1 MMEAIRKARQGQLS
15 YKTQEIDLSV
25 ARNNEVLTI
34 EGNYLFVFDA
44 TDFASSVSVRFNEV
58 YMDALALT
66 KSRGLRIPF
75 YRVYLTNAAQP
86 GKSLTLI
93 YGISEATIE
102 AISQVEVT
110 LSGNVDVTGSVVGIS
125 GNVAIQEAVVEVA
138 TGPTLYNVDCPL
150 AGTEYS
156 QALPNGTKKFSI
168 KARGGDL
175 KVCFTNGQSGA
186 TYILLTDG
194 QALFEDNLSLTGKTV
209 YFQSPQ
215 AGTDAEIM
223 AWT

>member
-1 MMEAIRKARQGQLS
+1 MEAIKRARQGIRA
-15 YKTQEIDLSV
+15 YKTQIIDLST
-25 ARNNEVLTI
+25 ARANELLTI

-44 TDFASSVSVRFNEV
+44 SDFSSNVGVRFNEV
-58 YMDALALT
+58 YMDSLTLT

-93 YGISEATIE
+93 YGVSDTPIE
-102 AISQVEVT
+102 AIAQVEVT
-110 LSGNVDVTGSVVGIS
+110 LSGEVEIT
-125 GNVAIQEAVVEVA
+125 EAVVEVA
-138 TGPTLYNVDCPL
+138 TGPTLYNVDCTL
-150 AGTEYS
+150 AATEYS
-156 QALPNGTKKFSI
+156 QALPGGTRKFTI

-194 QALFEDNLSLTGKTV
+194 QSLSEDNLSLTGKTI
-209 YFQSPQ
+209 YFQSPT
-215 AGTDAEIM
+215 AGADAEIL
-223 AWT
+223 AWV